1 MIRDK
6 EDSQLSFLERKVQ
19 NNVVY
24 LHSRSTFLLSCRCFF
39 FSFWN
44 IFVTRNTIVAELKSS
59 VTLYDV
65 CVPLL
70 KDLKSFINSQALQQV
85 NSKGTHF

>member
-1 MIRDK
+1 MWFICTQ
-6 EDSQLSFLERKVQ
+6 EALFS
-19 NNVVY
+19 Y
-24 LHSRSTFLLSCRCFF
+24 LADVF

-44 IFVTRNTIVAELKSS
+44 IFLTRNTIVAELKSS